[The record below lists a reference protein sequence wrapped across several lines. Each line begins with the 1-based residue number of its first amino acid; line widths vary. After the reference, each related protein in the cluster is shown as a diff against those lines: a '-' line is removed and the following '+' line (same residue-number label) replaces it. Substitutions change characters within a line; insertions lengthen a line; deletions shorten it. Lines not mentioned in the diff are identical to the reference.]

1 MLWNPMLSQAEHLAQ
16 VLNRWQREELEL
28 LASDSKSVFS
38 PPRGRENRW
47 GPWKPRLGCTDA
59 AEVSRAAVRNL
70 SSLLGDLPPQQKRPA
85 VGTRRRAESLQRAP
99 QVPGTASGPS
109 PKLTPGL
116 GLVLAESEPRWS

>member
-38 PPRGRENRW
+38 PPRCPSP

-59 AEVSRAAVRNL
+59 AEASHATVRNL
-70 SSLLGDLPPQQKRPA
+70 SSLLGDLPPQQKWPA

-116 GLVLAESEPRWS
+116 GPVLAESEPRWS

>member
-1 MLWNPMLSQAEHLAQ
+1 MPWNPMLSQAGHLAQ

-28 LASDSKSVFS
+28 LASNSKSVFS

-70 SSLLGDLPPQQKRPA
+70 SSLLGDLTTSTETA
-85 VGTRRRAESLQRAP
+85 CCGDSAP
-99 QVPGTASGPS
+99 SRVTAKSTSGPRHCFGPLS
-109 PKLTPGL
+109 
-116 GLVLAESEPRWS
+116 